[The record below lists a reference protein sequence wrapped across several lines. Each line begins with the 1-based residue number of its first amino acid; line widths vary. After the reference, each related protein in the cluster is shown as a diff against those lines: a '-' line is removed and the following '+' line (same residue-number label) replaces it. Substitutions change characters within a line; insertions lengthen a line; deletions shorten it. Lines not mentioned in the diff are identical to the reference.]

1 MTSPSNT
8 FSQLP
13 VELRDR
19 LAKRLRRDVY
29 QRLLHAPRLHQSP
42 FELFSMGGSLRRAGF
57 EEWERR
63 AVLENWFST
72 YRRPITEREIERAVE
87 RSGGGVG
94 RVWKRW
100 PERQDHAVASIV
112 GNSSGAL
119 DALRS
124 ASAPFRQPLGSDVII
139 DGLFGPNDL
148 ICMAKDLSHAE
159 TEPRE
164 YFRGREEEYQFI
176 VPNAMSARMG
186 LTDSGRPSIRCNANT
201 GPVMYQVIEFDT
213 GTLGEQ
219 AKLLMHLAKFAR
231 LRLVVFSG
239 GKSLHGWYDVRP
251 FARGELERFR
261 RFAASLGA
269 DRAMFTPCQL
279 ARTPNARRD
288 TGVTQEVVF
297 FAGHDDR
304 N

>member
-8 FSQLP
+8 LSQLP

-19 LAKRLRRDVY
+19 LAKKLRRDVY
-29 QRLLHAPRLHQSP
+29 QRLLHAPRPNQSQT
-42 FELFSMGGSLRRAGF
+42 ELFSMAGRLRRAGF
-57 EEWERR
+57 EECERR
-63 AVLENWFST
+63 AVLENWFSA

-87 RSGGGVG
+87 RAGGGVG
-94 RVWKRW
+94 GVWKRW
-100 PERQDHAVASIV
+100 PERQNHAVASIV
-112 GNSSGAL
+112 GNATGAL

-124 ASAPFRQPLGSDVII
+124 ASVPFPQRLGSASII
-139 DGLFGPNDL
+139 DGLFRPDDL

-176 VPNAMSARMG
+176 VPNAMSARTG
-186 LTDSGRPSIRCNANT
+186 LTDEGRLSKRCNANT

-213 GTLGEQ
+213 GTLDEQ

-251 FARGELERFR
+251 FAREEIQRFR

-269 DRAMFTPCQL
+269 DRAMFTPCQPC
-279 ARTPNARRD
+279 RTPNARRD
-288 TGVTQEVVF
+288 TGVTQEVMF